1 METFDVGEDS
11 PDVDPTEDNPE
22 AEAESGEEEEEERPP
37 VHYSTGR
44 LTRAQ
49 AAAVDRWRAR
59 LREDKPLPGEERV
72 SAAARMLGSSD
83 HPRAS
88 TSDAIAAAT
97 YHLLSRQPPE
107 PLEIAVYAYRAIR
120 EQWLAGQGRGDPGR
134 APVRPPVSYYLPA
147 ELADEA
153 EKLTDAAPLAARERY
168 HEIAEEAVE
177 RWPGEGDDA
186 QRQRGAYVAAQ
197 VEHEGLYYL
206 GLKKDTRL
214 RSVPYG
220 VIGRLAIDHWARR
233 PVDEVIAAAVDW
245 CQFHHEQWHRAR
257 HDMHKLTR

>member
-1 METFDVGEDS
+1 METFDVGED
-11 PDVDPTEDNPE
+11 PPE
-22 AEAESGEEEEEERPP
+22 AAGPAEGNPGAEDGEEEEKRPP

-44 LTRAQ
+44 LTLGQ

-88 TSDAIAAAT
+88 TSDAIAAAVN
-97 YHLLSRQPPE
+97 HMLARQPPE
-107 PLEIAVYAYRAIR
+107 PLEVVSYAYRGIR
-120 EQWLAGQGRGDPGR
+120 AQWLAGQGRGQPGR

-147 ELADEA
+147 ELAGEA
-153 EKLTDAAPLAARERY
+153 EKLAGEAPWAALKRYNEILADAAG
-168 HEIAEEAVE
+168 
-177 RWPGEGDDA
+177 RWPGEEGPA
-186 QRQRGAYVAAQ
+186 PGQRAAYVATQ

-206 GLKKDTRL
+206 GHKPNTRL
-214 RSVPYG
+214 RNVPAG
-220 VIGRLAIDHWARR
+220 VIGRMAIDRWARR
-233 PVDEVIAAAVDW
+233 PVDDVIAAAVDW

-257 HDMHKLTR
+257 YDMHKLTR